1 MNEINNPNTLHEAE
15 ISAVVDAYVYM
26 NKWDKTYDP
35 KSNNEFLT
43 LEELC
48 AKYDGQNLSKEART
62 YLDVIKN
69 SIKSDSSIGEL
80 RLISHSVSDGKI
92 SDDLLI
98 ACAFADKDGNIYFS
112 YRGTGHGKWLD
123 NGDAMSKV
131 ESQMQACARDYFDS
145 VIEKHNLENYTSGKI
160 ILTGHSKGGNSAQF
174 VSMTSKYA
182 HLIDNCYSFDGQG
195 FSSEAIVAMQ
205 QAFRNKYGENW
216 ELEFNK
222 QISKLYSIN
231 GENDYVHELGKV
243 IIGAENTFY
252 IKITASKEGPME
264 WHSLNWLFSDEGINW
279 EFTEQGP
286 VGKFASEISSK
297 LMSLD
302 NENLDD
308 CAITIMYLLE
318 CFIGGGE
325 GSGDRKIATTEE
337 ITGFINVGIPLIIN
351 TIRESDSINDVLN
364 LMGIEVTKDHWLAEP
379 LFDILIDI
387 SEDMTI
393 DELEGYINLGKEIS
407 NYAKE
412 HGMSTGD
419 LINYIKEDPL
429 RLIEI
434 YSSMDMSQKSL
445 HEAICK
451 IFAPKNIARIAGAF
465 AKEHPMMTASAVAA
479 LSNPMI
485 RGALISVASFIVVG
499 GTIYLIANHIIVNW
513 DSIKEAIIQGAE
525 YVKDKIAEM
534 YTALV
539 NKINEEINEYV
550 ADVLATVEKIITVGE
565 RVIDFAGDK
574 IEDFMGF
581 MKDACKVAI
590 KTLFML
596 SNPILYLI
604 ASKLYNST
612 REPVRI
618 NMVKLRQCVNT
629 MNRLAS
635 RVASIDSRLDNL
647 YYQLSRNNIEQGE
660 GIFTSLAN
668 MYNLFR
674 ADLNV
679 DEGQAIKRKA
689 RALSELFEDC
699 EKTDKWVTSNVP
711 QRI

>member
-1 MNEINNPNTLHEAE
+1 MSISKSYIDEMNISALINEYVYCDEQKEQYNGESLYTIITELSPPNSQLRKKFSEIKEGSDLEKQLKEITVVSQSMVDGE
-15 ISAVVDAYVYM
+15 IS
-26 NKWDKTYDP
+26 K
-35 KSNNEFLT
+35 
-43 LEELC
+43 
-48 AKYDGQNLSKEART
+48 
-62 YLDVIKN
+62 
-69 SIKSDSSIGEL
+69 GE
-80 RLISHSVSDGKI
+80 
-92 SDDLLI
+92 LI
-98 ACAFADKDGNIYFS
+98 ACAFKTNDGNLYVA
-112 YRGTGHGKWLD
+112 YRGTGDGKWVD
-123 NGDAMSKV
+123 NGVAMAKKDSL
-131 ESQMQACARDYFDS
+131 MQRRAGEYFDYVMEHKGIS
-145 VIEKHNLENYTSGKI
+145 HDGELFV
-160 ILTGHSKGGNSAQF
+160 TGHSKGGNSAQY
-174 VSMTSKYA
+174 VALTSKHA
-182 HLIDNCYSFDGQG
+182 DRINRVYSIDGQG
-195 FSSEAIVAMQ
+195 FSNEAL
-205 QAFRNKYGENW
+205 RNIQIDSDFYNAQI
-216 ELEFNK
+216 NK
-222 QISKLYSIN
+222 MYSIN
-231 GENDYVHELGKV
+231 GNNDYVHELGN
-243 IIGAENTFY
+243 IIIKAENT
-252 IKITASKEGPME
+252 ILLNSMNGNGIEE
-264 WHSLNWLFSDEGINW
+264 WHVLSGLINKETWKLNFSYDEYDNLISV
-279 EFTEQGP
+279 EQGP
-286 VGKFASEISSK
+286 VGRFAKELSEKVMRLDDESLEDCTVSI
-297 LMSLD
+297 MSL
-302 NENLDD
+302 
-308 CAITIMYLLE
+308 LE
-318 CFIGGGE
+318 FFM
-325 GSGDRKIATTEE
+325 GDGDVNVATGTGDVKFATTEE
-337 ITGFINVGIPLIIN
+337 FHGFINIGIPLIIN
-351 TIRESDSINDVLN
+351 TIRESENINEVLE
-364 LMGIEVTKDHWLAEP
+364 LMGYKISTDHWLAEP

-419 LINYIKEDPL
+419 LINYIKDDPL

-465 AKEHPMMTASAVAA
+465 AKEHPMMTAGAVAA

-499 GTIYLIANHIIVNW
+499 GAIYLIANHIIVIVNW
-513 DSIKEAIIQGAE
+513 DSIKEAIIQGSE

-550 ADVLATVEKIITVGE
+550 ADVLSTVEKIITVGE

-581 MKDACKVAI
+581 MQDACKVAI

-612 REPVRI
+612 GEPVRI

-660 GIFTSLAN
+660 DIFTSLAN
-668 MYNLFR
+668 IYNLFR

-679 DEGQAIKRKA
+679 DEGQTIKRKA
-689 RALSELFEDC
+689 RALTELFEDC
-699 EKTDKWVTSNVP
+699 EKTDRWVTNNVP
-711 QRI
+711 QGI

>member
-1 MNEINNPNTLHEAE
+1 MGITKTQNAE
-15 ISAVVDAYVYM
+15 MDISAFLNQYVYSDEQSIDFDNMSINDIISRSSKLKNDPTFM
-26 NKWDKTYDP
+26 NALAKNPEWG
-35 KSNNEFLT
+35 EI
-43 LEELC
+43 ELIS
-48 AKYDGQNLSKEART
+48 Q
-62 YLDVIKN
+62 
-69 SIKSDSSIGEL
+69 SSIE
-80 RLISHSVSDGKI
+80 GKVPMTE
-92 SDDLLI
+92 LI
-98 ACAFADKDGNIYFS
+98 ACTFRDKEGNVYVS
-112 YRGTGHGKWLD
+112 YRGTGDGKWVD
-123 NGDAMSKV
+123 NGVAMGR
-131 ESQMQACARDYFDS
+131 ESSLMQRRAEEYFNS
-145 VIEKHNLENYTSGKI
+145 VIEDEGNRIQDSLKTKSVI
-160 ILTGHSKGGNSAQF
+160 VTGHSKGGNSAQY
-174 VSMTSKYA
+174 VTLTSKYA
-182 HLIDNCYSFDGQG
+182 HLIDSCYSMDGQG
-195 FSSEAIVAMQ
+195 FSQIAIDKFKEQ
-205 QAFRNKYGENW
+205 LEKDYGKGFYEEQINKM
-216 ELEFNK
+216 
-222 QISKLYSIN
+222 YSIN
-231 GENDYVHELGKV
+231 GHNDYVHDLGIPV
-243 IIGAENTFY
+243 IKGENTYFFNSTTGDGFKPWHMNDGFFNADTGRINFIY
-252 IKITASKEGPME
+252 EGGE
-264 WHSLNWLFSDEGINW
+264 IVSV
-279 EFTEQGP
+279 EQGA
-286 VGKFASEISSK
+286 VGRFAKELSEKVMELDGESLEDCTISI
-297 LMSLD
+297 MSL
-302 NENLDD
+302 
-308 CAITIMYLLE
+308 LE
-318 CFIGGGE
+318 FFM
-325 GSGDRKIATTEE
+325 GDGDVNVAFGTGDVKFATTEE
-337 ITGFINVGIPLIIN
+337 FHGFINIGIPLIIN
-351 TIRESDSINDVLN
+351 TIKESENINEVLE
-364 LMGIEVTKDHWLAEP
+364 LMGYKISTDHWLAEP

-393 DELEGYINLGKEIS
+393 EELEGYINLGKEIS

-412 HGMSTGD
+412 HGMSTSD

-465 AKEHPMMTASAVAA
+465 AKEHPLMTAGTVAA

-550 ADVLATVEKIITVGE
+550 ADVLATVEKIINVGE